1 MEINFS
7 ETKDITVFAER
18 KKSLDKLTVEQMV
31 DFPTRKVVVAITSEL
46 GRIRLWEGAEYD
58 AIGQWTDTDVVNRIQ
73 ELYGA

>member
-7 ETKDITVFAER
+7 ETKDITIVAEK
-18 KKSLDKLTVEQMV
+18 KKSLDKLTIEQMV
-31 DFPTRKVVVAITSEL
+31 DFPSRKVVVAITREL
-46 GRIRLWEGAEYD
+46 GRIRLWQGAEYD

>member
-7 ETKDITVFAER
+7 ETKDITIVAEK
-18 KKSLDKLTVEQMV
+18 KKSLDKLTIEQMV
-31 DFPTRKVVVAITSEL
+31 DFPRRKVVVAITSEL
-46 GRIRLWEGAEYD
+46 GRIRLWQGAEYD

>member
-7 ETKDITVFAER
+7 ETKDITIVAEK
-18 KKSLDKLTVEQMV
+18 KKSLDKLTIEQMV
-31 DFPTRKVVVAITSEL
+31 DFPSRKLVVAITSEL
-46 GRIRLWEGAEYD
+46 GRIRLWQGAEYD